1 MIDWITVLLLL
12 ISGIA
17 LLIVEIIFIPG
28 TTVLGLVGAA
38 MVVLGVVLG
47 YSYFGNQT
55 GTIVLIGTLVVGAI
69 ATALSFRAGVWGKFA
84 LHDVNRAKFNEDF
97 TPDVTI
103 GDEGIALSALRPIG
117 KAEFGKQVLEVRTTG
132 QYLTAGSRLRVIR
145 VDENNRIF
153 VEPTN

>member
-47 YSYFGNQT
+47 YSYFDNQT
-55 GTIVLIGTLVVGAI
+55 GTIILISTLVVGGV
-69 ATALSFRAGVWGKFA
+69 ATALSFRSGFWGKFA
-84 LHDVNRAKFNEDF
+84 LHNANRAKFNEEF
-97 TPDVTI
+97 SPDVTI
-103 GDEGIALSALRPIG
+103 GDSGIAMSALRPIG
-117 KAEFGKQVLEVRTTG
+117 KAEFGNQVLEVRTTG
-132 QYLTAGSRLRVIR
+132 EYLTAGTRIRVVR
-145 VDENNRIF
+145 VDENDRIF
-153 VEPTN
+153 VEPIN